1 MTEFAITYD
10 YMCPFARNANETIVE
25 MLEGGWEA
33 DVTFTPFSL
42 HENSLPDAVP
52 SVWDAEGE
60 GLGGRGIRAIAWSLA
75 VRDEDPGHFAP
86 FHRAIFTARHDEG
99 RDINDEGVLRDLASG
114 VGVDAGAMAD
124 VVASGVPMKT
134 LRTEHT
140 ANVEEF
146 GVFGV
151 PTFIGGGEAV
161 FVRLMERH
169 NADDVLGVVSMLE
182 WSSLNEFKR
191 TRIPR

>member
-25 MLEGGWEA
+25 MLESGWDA
-33 DVTFTPFSL
+33 HVTFTPFSL
-42 HENSLPDAVP
+42 HENSLPDSVP
-52 SVWDAEGE
+52 SVWDPEGE
-60 GLGGRGIRAIAWSLA
+60 GLDGRGIRAIAWSLA
-75 VRDEDPGHFAP
+75 VRDEDPRHFGR
-86 FHRAIFTARHDEG
+86 FHCAIFAARHDEG
-99 RDINDEGVLRDLASG
+99 RDINDEQVLRDLASG
-114 VGVDAGAMAD
+114 VGVDVEAIAP

-134 LRTEHT
+134 LRVEHT
-140 ANVEEF
+140 ANVDEF

-151 PTFIGGGEAV
+151 PTFIGGGQAV

-182 WSSLNEFKR
+182 WSNLNEFKR